1 MKDNFLGK
9 YRNEPVVTK
18 EGRSVIYASPF
29 NQEFSLEVA
38 QRGKKINIINF
49 KKTPFGNFIVEDLE
63 GWNFKEI
70 EQSLIKMLKDSFFGS
85 HEEIVTETVIKGFNW
100 EEDIKENFFDIDE
113 PEQIV
118 NYQSEIYATSP
129 NEYMIMVEYNSVPEG
144 LELRKKI
151 SYCFHFKV
159 NKNEYEKLEK
169 ALFQKGEYTLTIMKK
184 YLSSVSKKI
193 IKVVPVELNDAEEE
207 L

>member
-1 MKDNFLGK
+1 
-9 YRNEPVVTK
+9 
-18 EGRSVIYASPF
+18 
-29 NQEFSLEVA
+29 
-38 QRGKKINIINF
+38 
-49 KKTPFGNFIVEDLE
+49 
-63 GWNFKEI
+63 
-70 EQSLIKMLKDSFFGS
+70 MLKDSFFGS

-144 LELRKKI
+144 LELRKKV

-159 NKNEYEKLEK
+159 NKNEYEKLEE
-169 ALFQKGEYTLTIMKK
+169 ALFQKGEYTLKIMKK